1 MHFDINAVVQHLP
14 ELLRGVRLTVLLVL
28 VALATGTVLGM
39 IACLGKLLARGPLF
53 WLASAYVTVM
63 RGIPEMVVMFW
74 IYYCGP
80 LILNT
85 RLSSFSA
92 AACSMALYAGAFL
105 AEIFRAGILAVPRG
119 QKEAAQALG
128 VPAFWAWAEVV
139 LPQALRIMIP
149 AFIGLVTLVVKVS
162 GLASAI
168 GVGELVHE
176 ASIVS
181 GQNYRYLELFSAVG
195 LAYFLLIFPL
205 SLFAQRYE
213 RKLTLKTR

>member
-1 MHFDINAVVQHLP
+1 
-14 ELLRGVRLTVLLVL
+14 
-28 VALATGTVLGM
+28 
-39 IACLGKLLARGPLF
+39 
-53 WLASAYVTVM
+53 
-63 RGIPEMVVMFW
+63 
-74 IYYCGP
+74 
-80 LILNT
+80 
-85 RLSSFSA
+85 
-92 AACSMALYAGAFL
+92 
-105 AEIFRAGILAVPRG
+105 
-119 QKEAAQALG
+119 
-128 VPAFWAWAEVV
+128 
-139 LPQALRIMIP
+139 
-149 AFIGLVTLVVKVS
+149 VVKVS